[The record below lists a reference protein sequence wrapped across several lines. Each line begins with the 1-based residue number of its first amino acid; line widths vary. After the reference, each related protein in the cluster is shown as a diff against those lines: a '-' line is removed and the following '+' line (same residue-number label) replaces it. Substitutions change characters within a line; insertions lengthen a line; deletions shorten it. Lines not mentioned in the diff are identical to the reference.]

1 MSPIVKICGLS
12 TPETVDAALEA
23 GADMVGLVF
32 FARSPRNVTHDL
44 AAALAERA
52 RGRAEI
58 VALTV
63 DADDAAI
70 AAIVDAI
77 RPDWLQLHGKETPE
91 RCARIKMRTGLK
103 LMKALGISESADIDA
118 ALPYIGLVDRILF
131 DAKPPKGAEL
141 PGGNGVAYDWSL
153 LKELDLGVPV
163 MLSGGLAPDT
173 IAEALAISGVS
184 AVDVSSGVE
193 RERGGK
199 DEKLIRAFIAN
210 AKRAGVG
217 EVK

>member
-1 MSPIVKICGLS
+1 MTQPLVKICGLS
-12 TPETVDAALEA
+12 TPDTLDAALEA
-23 GADMVGLVF
+23 GAAMVGLVF
-32 FARSPRNVTHDL
+32 FPKSPRNVSIEEATS
-44 AAALAERA
+44 LAERA
-52 RGRAEI
+52 RGKAEI
-58 VALTV
+58 VALVV
-63 DADDAAI
+63 DADDDLIDRI
-70 AAIVDAI
+70 AEEVK
-77 RPDWLQLHGKETPE
+77 PDWLQLHGKETPE

-103 LMKALGISESADIDA
+103 LMKALGVSQSSDIDA

-173 IAEALAISGVS
+173 IAEALALSGIS

-193 RERGGK
+193 RERGVK

-210 AKRAGVG
+210 ARRAGVG
-217 EVK
+217 E

>member
-1 MSPIVKICGLS
+1 MTDPLVKICGLS
-12 TPETVDAALEA
+12 TPETLDAALDA
-23 GADMVGLVF
+23 GAAMVGLVF
-32 FARSPRNVTHDL
+32 FPKSPRNISIEN
-44 AAALAERA
+44 ASRLAERA

-58 VALTV
+58 VALMV
-63 DADDAAI
+63 DPDDGLI
-70 AAIVDAI
+70 DEVVE
-77 RPDWLQLHGKETPE
+77 RVKPDWLQLHGKETPE

-103 LMKALGISESADIDA
+103 LMKALGVSEGSDIDA
-118 ALPYIGLVDRILF
+118 AMPYIGIVDRFLF
-131 DAKPPKGAEL
+131 DAKPPKGGEV
-141 PGGNGVAYDWSL
+141 PGGNGIAYDWSL

-193 RERGGK
+193 RERGVK
-199 DEKLIRAFIAN
+199 DENLIRAFIAN

-217 EVK
+217 E